1 MSVAKGIIERCSAPE
16 PRLKDGTTRRSR
28 GTLLALGLAGSLR
41 EGGPDIASSQTR
53 RRLGSI
59 RDWECRRESNMRY
72 WLFMHS
78 EWEPQTT
85 WGVAVEVPSNLLKE
99 DMQGSGR
106 LLFMYMN
113 FVTSTI
119 MVLPFYLACH

>member
-1 MSVAKGIIERCSAPE
+1 MFRAGATSERWDDTKV
-16 PRLKDGTTRRSR
+16 PRHTV
-28 GTLLALGLAGSLR
+28 GLRPGR
-41 EGGPDIASSQTR
+41 EGGPDIASSQTK